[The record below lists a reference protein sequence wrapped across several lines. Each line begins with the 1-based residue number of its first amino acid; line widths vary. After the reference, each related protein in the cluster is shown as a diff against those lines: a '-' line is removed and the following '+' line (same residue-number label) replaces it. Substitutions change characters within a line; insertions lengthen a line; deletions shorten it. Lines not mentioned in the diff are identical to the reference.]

1 MKKVSLL
8 LATAICALVFMAA
21 FENEDAKLEESLRGV
36 WELKHQ
42 TFYENNMVADTMFN
56 LNGYRQVK
64 MYSKG
69 HIMWTRYDATDTND
83 WFGYGTYE
91 IKDGM
96 LIEYIEYGSKQ
107 MMTALDTIRQFEFR
121 LVMDDDTFSQV
132 ALDAEGNYDFAE
144 NYIKLE

>member
-21 FENEDAKLEESLRGV
+21 YENEDAKLEESLRGV